1 MDTVIRGVVVY
12 LFLLVVIRL
21 MGKRALSQSTTFDL
35 ALLLIISEAAQQAL
49 IDTDNSMTN
58 AALLI
63 LTLVGLDILLSLV
76 KQRWTPVEKLIEDV
90 PLVVLH
96 HGKPLR
102 KRMDKARI
110 REGDILEAARELQ
123 GLERLDQIE
132 YAVLERSGSITIIPK
147 RGAE

>member
-96 HGKPLR
+96 DGKPLR
-102 KRMDKARI
+102 ERMDKVRI
-110 REGDILEAARELQ
+110 GEGDILEAARELQ

>member
-1 MDTVIRGVVVY
+1 MDTVIRGVAVY

-35 ALLLIISEAAQQAL
+35 ALLLIISEAVQQAL

-63 LTLVGLDILLSLV
+63 LTLVGLDVLLSLV

-96 HGKPLR
+96 DGKPLR
-102 KRMDKARI
+102 ERMDKVRI
-110 REGDILEAARELQ
+110 GEGDILEAARELQ

-147 RGAE
+147 RGAG